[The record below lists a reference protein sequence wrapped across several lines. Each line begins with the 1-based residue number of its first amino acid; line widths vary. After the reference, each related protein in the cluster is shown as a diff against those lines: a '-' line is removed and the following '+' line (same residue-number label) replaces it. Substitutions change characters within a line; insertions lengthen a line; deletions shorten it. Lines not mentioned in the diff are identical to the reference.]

1 MLVNIIAI
9 DIFGRK
15 RTALSLYLALALGSF
30 AVLAWSSDAGPACRG
45 RVCHCGPIS
54 ICACAKIHATVAVIE
69 RARMKT
75 GTLVKL
81 QTMTR
86 PRL

>member
-30 AVLAWSSDAGPACRG
+30 AVLAWSSDAGPARRG
-45 RVCHCGPIS
+45 RVLS
-54 ICACAKIHATVAVIE
+54 L
-69 RARMKT
+69 RAHLHLRMRKD
-75 GTLVKL
+75 
-81 QTMTR
+81 TR
-86 PRL
+86 GRSCD